1 MTGKGAARRTRP
13 KTTTREQREVGKRPN
28 QVGKR
33 PQTGQ
38 AGWVGER
45 TQTGAGRSEKDS
57 KHRSRKPKTSEKQAN
72 FEGNIQVCMVHM

>member
-13 KTTTREQREVGKRPN
+13 KTTTREQSEVGKRPN

-45 TQTGAGRSEKDS
+45 PQTGQAGRKKIQTQKQETQNK
-57 KHRSRKPKTSEKQAN
+57 RKTSQ
-72 FEGNIQVCMVHM
+72 F